1 MRFATAF
8 LLAGLVV
15 QGARAE
21 QVSDRFAPET
31 ATVASRAAP
40 QQGTAR
46 TDMVV
51 AAHPLA
57 ARAGLDMLEA
67 GGTAVDALVAAQ
79 MVLGLVEPQSSGLGG
94 GGFLLHY
101 SSESKDVTSIDGR
114 ETAPAA
120 ATPDMFLGDDGK
132 PLPFFTAVVGG
143 KSVGTPA
150 TLRLMA
156 EAHRRHG
163 RLPFADLLEPAIR
176 LAEQGFPV
184 SPRLADLIAAEGDR
198 LKHDPAAAAYFFDA
212 TGAPLKAGA
221 VLRNPAYADT
231 LRRIA
236 AGGEDAF
243 YRGEIAADIVAR
255 VTGDATNPGRLATS
269 DLENYTVIAR
279 EPVCNAVFSV
289 EVCGMGL
296 PSSGGIAILQIL
308 GLVEPWGIE
317 RMSPQAPETWRLIGD
332 ASRLAFADR
341 ERWLADPAYVRAPV
355 SGLLASG
362 YLSLRAKLLDGPGA
376 LPEVSP
382 GLPAFDDGALWPP
395 PPAGVTPEL
404 PSTTQV
410 VIRDADGDILSYTGT
425 IENGFGSRLMVRGFL
440 LNNELT
446 DFSFAPAGSDG
457 IPVANRVEGGKRPR
471 SSMAPMIVLRD
482 GLPILAIGSPGGSRI
497 IGFVAQALIAHL
509 AWKRPVAEIVAMPH
523 VLNRFGPFEV
533 EAGTAATALVPGLQA
548 LGYRVEVQD
557 LNSGLAA
564 IAVTPNGLEGAAD
577 PRREGAV
584 YGR

>member
-8 LLAGLVV
+8 LLAVLVV
-15 QGARAE
+15 PVARAE
-21 QVSDRFAPET
+21 QESDRFAPEAST
-31 ATVASRAAP
+31 ATERAAA

-46 TDMVV
+46 STMVI

-57 ARAGLDMLEA
+57 ARAGLDMIDA
-67 GGTAVDALVAAQ
+67 GGTAIDALVATQ

-101 SSESKDVTSIDGR
+101 SAETNSITSLDGR
-114 ETAPAA
+114 ETAPAT
-120 ATPDMFLGDDGK
+120 ATPDMFLDAEGT

-143 KSVGTPA
+143 RSVGTPA
-150 TLRLMA
+150 TLRLMV
-156 EAHRRHG
+156 EAHRRYG
-163 RLPFADLLEPAIR
+163 RLPFADLLQPAIR

-184 SPRLADLIAAEGDR
+184 SPRLAGLIAAEGDS
-198 LKHDPAAAAYFFDA
+198 LKHDPAIAAYFFDA
-212 TGAPLKAGA
+212 AGAPLRAGA
-221 VLRNPAYADT
+221 RLRNPAYADT

-243 YRGEIAADIVAR
+243 YRGEIAADIVAK
-255 VTGDATNPGRLATS
+255 VTGDASNPGRLTLS
-269 DLENYTVIAR
+269 DLDNYTVIER
-279 EPVCNAVFSV
+279 EPVCNAAFST

-317 RMSPQAPETWRLIGD
+317 HMPPEAPDTWRLIGD

-341 ERWLADPAYVRAPV
+341 ERWLADPAFVRAPV
-355 SGLLASG
+355 SGLLAQG
-362 YLSLRAKLLDGPGA
+362 YLSLRSKLLAGPRP
-376 LPEVSP
+376 LPEAQP
-382 GLPAFDDGALWPP
+382 GQPAFDDGALQPP
-395 PPAGVTPEL
+395 PPAGVAPEL

-410 VIRDADGDILSYTGT
+410 VIRDGAGDMLSYTGT

-446 DFSFAPAGSDG
+446 DFSFRPAGPDG
-457 IPVANRVEGGKRPR
+457 RPVANRVEGGKRPR
-471 SSMAPMIVLRD
+471 SSMAPVIVLRD
-482 GLPILAIGSPGGSRI
+482 GLPVLAIGSPGGSRI

-509 AWKRPVAEIVAMPH
+509 AWKKPVAEIVAMPH
-523 VLNRFGPFEV
+523 LLNRFGPFEV
-533 EAGTAATALVPGLQA
+533 EAGTAATALVPGLRA
-548 LGYRVEVQD
+548 LGYQVEVQD

-564 IAVTPNGLEGAAD
+564 IAVTPHGLEGAAD
-577 PRREGAV
+577 PRREGV
-584 YGR
+584 VLGR